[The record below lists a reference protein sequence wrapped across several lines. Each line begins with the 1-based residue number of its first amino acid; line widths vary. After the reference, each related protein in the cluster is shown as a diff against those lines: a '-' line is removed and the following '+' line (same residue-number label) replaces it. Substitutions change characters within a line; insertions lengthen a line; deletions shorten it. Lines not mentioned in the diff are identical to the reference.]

1 MFVYPYIGN
10 TGNPTVFD
18 YMLYTTIT
26 TNLSAF
32 RTVQQLIRYDSKLAE
47 IPDADGRN
55 ALHLACQGGHL
66 NVVCALGDCLS
77 EHVLEACDNKGNRPL
92 HVACESNSA
101 DIVKLLVEMKAD
113 TTARNQRD
121 DVPLLIAA
129 LEGNV
134 EIGRLVLSA
143 LDLASIKDS
152 HGFNP
157 LHNAVRYNK
166 IEMIEFLCQ
175 RYLHGIVLLITAY
188 NISYHH

>member
-1 MFVYPYIGN
+1 MFQFILVSYY
-10 TGNPTVFD
+10 
-18 YMLYTTIT
+18 L
-26 TNLSAF
+26 LS
-32 RTVQQLIRYDSKLAE
+32 RTVEQFIKYDSKLLE
-47 IPDADGRN
+47 EPDADGRN
-55 ALHLACQGGHL
+55 ALHLACLQGHL
-66 NVVCALGDCLS
+66 NVVHVLS
-77 EHVLEACDNKGNRPL
+77 EHMSKEVLEACDNQMNRPL

-129 LEGNV
+129 REGNV
-134 EIGRLVLSA
+134 EIGRLLVTGV
-143 LDLASIKDS
+143 DLASIKDS

-157 LHNAVRYNK
+157 LHNAVRHNK

-175 RYLHGIVLLITAY
+175 RYLRGIVLLITAH